1 MQYEAPKKSV
11 GEVALPPRGAL
22 SAVRQ
27 DPVHTNE
34 AEFQITEL
42 QMENRRLRDSIQQ
55 YKANQ
60 KKMYSK
66 WERVM
71 MAVRQVF
78 APHGSSGSLDAS
90 FDLMAYQSFMES
102 TSDASRRFFASVESD
117 VREMVTLAHS
127 DFDDTSDDVF
137 QTLLA
142 SPKRSGGGPL
152 SSFNSFDAFASRIT
166 PPFAPP
172 APKYSVPEK
181 ETIGGE
187 ALSKQSSF
195 ELFSTYVSM
204 YGQPV
209 ETGKVKK
216 EETSAGKRPAEEPVA
231 KDAKKSRS
239 PFTSIESTDD
249 PYAVP
254 PTSEHDPFSLDA
266 NAARFNSMDFGTS
279 TRMNS
284 MDLGGGDFS
293 LSRLNSID
301 LNGILGQL
309 TRENSVDGEKR
320 ST

>member
-1 MQYEAPKKSV
+1 M
-11 GEVALPPRGAL
+11 
-22 SAVRQ
+22 
-27 DPVHTNE
+27 
-34 AEFQITEL
+34 EL
-42 QMENRRLRDSIQQ
+42 QMENRRLRDSVQQ
-55 YKANQ
+55 LRANQ
-60 KKMYSK
+60 RKMYSK

-71 MAVRQVF
+71 MAVQQVF
-78 APHGSSGSLDAS
+78 APHGSSSSIHAS
-90 FDLMAYQSFMES
+90 FDLPSYQSFMET

-117 VREMVTLAHS
+117 VREMVSLANS
-127 DFDDTSDDVF
+127 DFDDTSEDVF

-142 SPKRSGGGPL
+142 SPKRTGGGPL
-152 SSFNSFDAFASRIT
+152 ATYNSFDTFASRIT

-172 APKYSVPEK
+172 VPKYPTIEK

-216 EETSAGKRPAEEPVA
+216 EETPVLKRPAEDSSTKEL
-231 KDAKKSRS
+231 KKTRS
-239 PFTSIESTDD
+239 SPLAAVDSTDD

-254 PTSEHDPFSLDA
+254 PTNELDPYTLDS
-266 NAARFNSMDFGTS
+266 NAARYNSMDFGAS
-279 TRMNS
+279 TRVNS
-284 MDLGGGDFS
+284 LDMGGGFNAQDFS

-309 TRENSVDGEKR
+309 TRENSVDNEKR
-320 ST
+320 NP